1 MKRSTL
7 MCLSLMLFAVLGC
20 SSPAST
26 NPTDY
31 VGEYVFQPF
40 NSDPGKFA
48 DFLILKSDSTAVE
61 IRFSKSTGQV
71 TTTQTK
77 WDLSSRNGE
86 YVGIGDFSHPVE
98 GSRSD
103 IKLGINDDLGQYYVK
118 VR

>member
-1 MKRSTL
+1 MKRSIL
-7 MCLSLMLFAVLGC
+7 ICLSLILFAVLGC
-20 SSPAST
+20 SSSAST
-26 NPTDY
+26 NPSDY

-40 NSDPGKFA
+40 DSDPGKFA
-48 DFLILKSDSTAVE
+48 DFLILKRDFTAVE
-61 IRFSKSTGQV
+61 IRFSKTTGQV

-77 WDLSSRNGE
+77 WDSSSRNGE

-98 GSRSD
+98 GSRSK